1 MLEIHEAKNINAY
14 RSVIDTL
21 PSGREYKIIESYSP
35 DGSVTG
41 SGIYTFENDSVI
53 ICDCRYGDDID
64 LCDGIL
70 RTILFKAMLKGV
82 DTGKCEAYVAE
93 KNLFDVMKYPHL
105 NYTIESID
113 NFLNS
118 CKKCK
123 EM

>member
-1 MLEIHEAKNINAY
+1 MLEIHEAKNIDEY
-14 RSVIDTL
+14 KTITDSL

-41 SGIYTFENDSVI
+41 SGIYAFENDSVV
-53 ICDCRYGDDID
+53 ICDCRYGDDTD

-70 RTILFKAMLKGV
+70 RTILFKAMLRGIDV
-82 DTGKCEAYVAE
+82 GKCEAYAGE

-105 NYTIESID
+105 NFIIESID